1 MKGVRTIILKT
12 LLRRVPTKNLVKI
25 FGVEYFT
32 RPKLNQQTNIIE
44 GRIQNTVLTKENFLG
59 TLVANVHGDTIRPD
73 R

>member
-12 LLRRVPTKNLVKI
+12 LLRRVPAKNLVKI

-32 RPKLNQQTNIIE
+32 RPKLNLQTNIIE

-59 TLVANVHGDTIRPD
+59 TLVADVRGDTIGPD